1 MAPENADIAAGSAA
15 RPLRSGL
22 LQDDDLSPVEHGE
35 PAKLLIVEDD
45 FLLSMDIETALVS
58 AGYDVIGNVKTA
70 QDAVKSVAGERP
82 HLAIMDIRLD
92 GKHDGIDAALVMFR
106 AYGVR
111 CVFATGHADPQ
122 TRARAE
128 PASPLGWITK
138 PFTINALL
146 SVVERALKEIDRE
159 VE

>member
-1 MAPENADIAAGSAA
+1 
-15 RPLRSGL
+15 L
-22 LQDDDLSPVEHGE
+22 DDLSPVEHGD
-35 PAKLLIVEDD
+35 PAKLLVVEDD

-70 QDAVKSVAGERP
+70 QDAVRVVANERP

-92 GKHDGIDAALVMFR
+92 GKHDGVDAALVMLR

-111 CVFATGHADPQ
+111 CIFATGHADPH

-128 PASPLGWITK
+128 PAAPLGWIEK
-138 PFTINALL
+138 PFTTDDLL
-146 SVVERALKEIDRE
+146 SAVERALTEIHCDDE
-159 VE
+159 